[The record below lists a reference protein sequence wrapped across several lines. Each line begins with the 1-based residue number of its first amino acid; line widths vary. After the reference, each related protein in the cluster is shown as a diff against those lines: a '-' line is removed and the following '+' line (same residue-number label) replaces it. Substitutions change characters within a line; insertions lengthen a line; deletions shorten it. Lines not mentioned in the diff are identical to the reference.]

1 MGNEPPTGGNG
12 PLSRHVLI
20 VEDEENIVESLSF
33 LLEREGYDVKS
44 VLDGSRALAHLQERL
59 PDLLILD
66 VMLPG
71 VDGFEILRSIR
82 ADESLETL
90 PVIMLTAKMQQQDRR
105 TAEEIGVNAFV
116 TKPFSNAEVIS
127 IVKSLAP

>member
-1 MGNEPPTGGNG
+1 M
-12 PLSRHVLI
+12 SRHVLI

>member
-1 MGNEPPTGGNG
+1 M
-12 PLSRHVLI
+12 SRHVLI

-33 LLEREGYDVKS
+33 LLEREGYRVTS
-44 VLDGSRALAHLQERL
+44 VLDGAQAVPRIEASR

-71 VDGFEILRSIR
+71 LDGFEILRAIR
-82 ADESLETL
+82 SDAALAQL

-127 IVKSLAP
+127 IVKRLSS

>member
-1 MGNEPPTGGNG
+1 VGNEPPTGGNG

>member
-1 MGNEPPTGGNG
+1 M
-12 PLSRHVLI
+12 I

-33 LLEREGYDVKS
+33 LLEREGFKVTA
-44 VLDGSRALAHLQERL
+44 VLDGAQALNRIEADR

-71 VDGFEILRSIR
+71 INGFEILRKIR
-82 ADESLETL
+82 SNGDLKDL
-90 PVIMLTAKMQQQDRR
+90 PVVMLTAKMQQQDRR

-116 TKPFSNAEVIS
+116 TKPFSNAEVVS
-127 IVKSLAP
+127 TVKRLAS

>member
-1 MGNEPPTGGNG
+1 VN
-12 PLSRHVLI
+12 RHVLI

-33 LLEREGYDVKS
+33 LLEREGFKVTS
-44 VLDGSRALAHLQERL
+44 VLDGAQALSGIKTTR

-71 VDGFEILRSIR
+71 VDGFEILRAIR
-82 ADESLETL
+82 SDPAHKDL

-105 TAEEIGVNAFV
+105 TAESIGVSAFV
-116 TKPFSNAEVIS
+116 TKPFSNADVVAT
-127 IVKSLAP
+127 VKSLAP

>member
-1 MGNEPPTGGNG
+1 MP
-12 PLSRHVLI
+12 RHVLI

-33 LLEREGYDVKS
+33 LLEREGFEVTS
-44 VLDGSRALAHLQERL
+44 VLDGAQALDRIEEGH

-71 VDGFEILRSIR
+71 IDGFEILRTIR
-82 ADESLETL
+82 ANAALKAL
-90 PVIMLTAKMQQQDRR
+90 PVVMLTAKMQQQDRR
-105 TAEEIGVNAFV
+105 TAEAIGVNAFV
-116 TKPFSNAEVIS
+116 TKPFSNAEVVS

>member
-1 MGNEPPTGGNG
+1 M
-12 PLSRHVLI
+12 SRHVLI

-33 LLEREGYDVKS
+33 LLEREGYRVTS
-44 VLDGSRALAHLQERL
+44 VLDGAQALPQIEAGR
-59 PDLLILD
+59 PDVLILD

-71 VDGFEILRSIR
+71 LDGFEILRAIR
-82 ADESLETL
+82 SDAAFSDL

-116 TKPFSNAEVIS
+116 TKPFSNAEVVS
-127 IVKSLAP
+127 IVKRLSS

>member
-1 MGNEPPTGGNG
+1 VG
-12 PLSRHVLI
+12 RHVLI

-33 LLEREGYDVKS
+33 LLEREGFEVTS
-44 VLDGSRALAHLQERL
+44 VLDGAQAIARIRENR

-71 VDGFEILRSIR
+71 VDGFEILRAIR
-82 ADESLETL
+82 SNEATRAL
-90 PVIMLTAKMQQQDRR
+90 PVVMLTAKMQQQDRR
-105 TAEEIGVNAFV
+105 TAEAIGVNAFV
-116 TKPFSNAEVIS
+116 TKPFSNAEVVS

>member
-1 MGNEPPTGGNG
+1 M
-12 PLSRHVLI
+12 SRHVLI

-33 LLEREGYDVKS
+33 LLERETFLNIQCIARSSPVPRIEA
-44 VLDGSRALAHLQERL
+44 SR

-71 VDGFEILRSIR
+71 LDGFEILRAIR
-82 ADESLETL
+82 SDAALEQL

-127 IVKSLAP
+127 IVKRLSS